1 MCAAMYPALWRCFTS
16 FSVTE
21 EVSHFPLEPELAMAG
36 EDGGGGEEMKFFRA
50 LELERLG
57 GRGSRKAWGRKEESF
72 ALL

>member
-36 EDGGGGEEMKFFRA
+36 EGGGGEEDESFFRA
-50 LELERLG
+50 LELGRLE
-57 GRGSRKAWGRKEESF
+57 GRGWKKAWGRKEESL